1 MSFHQVPVGTDVPN
15 DINVII
21 EIPMNSPALKYEVDK
36 KSGTP
41 YVDRNLERGKWVK
54 VEGWEDA
61 ESARREIVE
70 AIECFQSEAA

>member
-1 MSFHQVPVGTDVPN
+1 MSFHQVPVATDVPN

-21 EIPMNSPALKYEVDK
+21 EIPMNRPALKYEVDK
-36 KSGTP
+36 KSGTL

-54 VEGWEDA
+54 VEGWEGA

-70 AIECFQSEAA
+70 GVERFQNEA